1 MMVFRVQ
8 LQNEQGESIAG
19 EVQYFDG
26 TSQLLGASGV
36 SIGGSDIYPD
46 EIPAGTVHYRF
57 IAQGYGY
64 YGSATLY
71 DNNVVTLIKETP
83 VLKYFLLGS
92 LGLALFYGLSRLFK

>member
-1 MMVFRVQ
+1 MMVFRVL

-19 EVQYFDG
+19 EVQYYDVNG
-26 TSQLLGASGV
+26 GMLGASGV

-46 EIPAGTVHYRF
+46 EIPAGTVHYKF

-64 YGSATLY
+64 YGSDTLY
-71 DNNVVTLIKETP
+71 DSNVVTLIKETP

-92 LGLALFYGLSRLFK
+92 AGLAVFYGLSRLFK